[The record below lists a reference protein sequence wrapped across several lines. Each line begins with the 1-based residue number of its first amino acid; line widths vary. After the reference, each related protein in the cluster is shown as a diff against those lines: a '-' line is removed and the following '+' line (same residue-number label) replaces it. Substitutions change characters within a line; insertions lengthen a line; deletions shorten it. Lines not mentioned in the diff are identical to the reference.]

1 MNLKIQL
8 KMTFKQFKISV
19 FLLLATSVVFAQK
32 YDKKFSEN
40 FKTNKD
46 VVVTINASNA
56 TIDVTTWNK
65 NEVSV
70 VAVIEVEGLDK
81 KAAEKY
87 FKNWK
92 FEALGNKNKV
102 QINANNS
109 NVHSFGNDNI
119 VFFNSSKSNHPNIY
133 QYNTEGSKVIVIP
146 EIPEIEIPEMPE
158 LPEIVIPE
166 INFEEIVSGLDH
178 IEFDFDKYA
187 KDGKNYFFQWKD
199 GVNDVTI
206 KSKKEWEAF
215 KRSKKYKKFK
225 KAQEKSKDELKEK
238 MKRFEREKKVELI
251 KLKREVLKKQ
261 ENAKKQQLIK
271 KREMQRMALE
281 LKREALINARKQ
293 LSEVSYSRSFSNN
306 GNNLIINGKRVK
318 VAKKV
323 TIKVPKNATFD
334 LNTRHCKIKLPK
346 TKASG
351 KVSYGT
357 FNADVLSGGELNIS
371 YSPVIINSLNTT
383 DLFLNNVTDA
393 HIASVANTKI
403 SSTSSEVVLVNVY
416 KNVEVNSEF
425 GGLKINKIHPNYH
438 TFKVDLN
445 SSEALINIANINKK
459 LAHVIED
466 KSRNHPH
473 KPAIKFSI
481 NDSKKEVN
489 GNFSIST
496 EDNMLKIIGKY
507 SQLVLQK

>member
-1 MNLKIQL
+1 
-8 KMTFKQFKISV
+8 MTFKQFKIST
-19 FLLLATSVVFAQK
+19 FLVLVTSIVFAQK
-32 YDKKFSEN
+32 YDKKFNEN

-46 VVVTINASNA
+46 AVVTINASNA

-70 VAVIEVEGLDK
+70 EAVIEVEGLDK

-187 KDGKNYFFQWKD
+187 KDGGTYFFQWKD
-199 GVNDVTI
+199 GVNDITI

-215 KRSKKYKKFK
+215 KKSKKYKKYK
-225 KAQEKSKDELKEK
+225 KAQEKRKIALKKELKEV
-238 MKRFEREKKVELI
+238 RATLNKK
-251 KLKREVLKKQ
+251 
-261 ENAKKQQLIK
+261 
-271 KREMQRMALE
+271 E
-281 LKREALINARKQ
+281 LKREIAKARAEIKRVNRK
-293 LSEVSYSRSFSNN
+293 EVRRELLKAREEIKRVRKEVKNVHYSYSIGSNN
-306 GNNLIINGKRVK
+306 FMVDGKKVK
-318 VAKKV
+318 VTKKLV
-323 TIKVPKNATFD
+323 IKVPKNATFD
-334 LNTRHCKIKLPK
+334 LNTRHCKVKLPK

-357 FNADVLSGGELNIS
+357 FKADVLNGGKLNIS
-371 YSPVIINSLNTT
+371 FSPVNINSLNACTV
-383 DLFLNNVTDA
+383 FLNNVTDA
-393 HIASVANTKI
+393 HVASVANTTLKAN
-403 SSTSSEVVLVNVY
+403 SSGLTIGVVRENT
-416 KNVEVNSEF
+416 EIDSEF
-425 GGLKINKIHPNYH
+425 GELSINKVISDFNLLKIFLNYSNS
-438 TFKVDLN
+438 TIKVSDLDTT
-445 SSEALINIANINKK
+445 I
-459 LAHVIED
+459 
-466 KSRNHPH
+466 
-473 KPAIKFSI
+473 SI
-481 NDSKKEVN
+481 DSKKGKFEYDDVIGYFN
-489 GNFSIST
+489 KTLKKRDLSVKFTHPSKTSKN
-496 EDNMLKIIGKY
+496 KIILTANY
-507 SQLVLQK
+507 SNIKLK

>member
-1 MNLKIQL
+1 
-8 KMTFKQFKISV
+8 MTFKQFKIST
-19 FLLLATSVVFAQK
+19 FLVLVTSIVFAQK
-32 YDKKFSEN
+32 YDKKFNEN

-46 VVVTINASNA
+46 AVVTINASNA

-70 VAVIEVEGLDK
+70 EAIIEVEGLDK

-187 KDGKNYFFQWKD
+187 KDGGTYFFQWKD
-199 GVNDVTI
+199 GVNDITI

-215 KRSKKYKKFK
+215 KKSKKYKKFK
-225 KAQEKSKDELKEK
+225 KAQEKRKIALKKELKEV
-238 MKRFEREKKVELI
+238 RATLNKK
-251 KLKREVLKKQ
+251 
-261 ENAKKQQLIK
+261 
-271 KREMQRMALE
+271 E
-281 LKREALINARKQ
+281 LKREIAKARAEIKRVNRK
-293 LSEVSYSRSFSNN
+293 EVRRELLKAREEIKRVRKEVNNVHYSYSTGSNN
-306 GNNLIINGKRVK
+306 FMVDGKKVK
-318 VAKKV
+318 VTKKLV
-323 TIKVPKNATFD
+323 IKVPKNATFD
-334 LNTRHCKIKLPK
+334 LNTRHCKVKLPK

-357 FNADVLSGGELNIS
+357 FKADVLNGGKLNIS
-371 YSPVIINSLNTT
+371 FSPVNINSLNACTV
-383 DLFLNNVTDA
+383 FLNNVTDA
-393 HIASVANTKI
+393 HVASVANTTLKAN
-403 SSTSSEVVLVNVY
+403 SSGLTIDVVRENT
-416 KNVEVNSEF
+416 EIDSEF
-425 GGLKINKIHPNYH
+425 GELSINKVISDFNLLKIFLNYSNSTMKISDLDSTISIDSKKGKFEYDDVIEYFNKIH
-438 TFKVDLN
+438 KKQDL
-445 SSEALINIANINKK
+445 SVKFT
-459 LAHVIED
+459 
-466 KSRNHPH
+466 HP
-473 KPAIKFSI
+473 
-481 NDSKKEVN
+481 SKTSKN
-489 GNFSIST
+489 
-496 EDNMLKIIGKY
+496 KIILTANY
-507 SQLVLQK
+507 SNIKLK

>member
-1 MNLKIQL
+1 
-8 KMTFKQFKISV
+8 MTFKQFKISV

-46 VVVTINASNA
+46 VVVNINASNA
-56 TIDVTTWNK
+56 DVNVTTWNK

-70 VAVIEVEGLDK
+70 EAIIEVDGLDK
-81 KAAEKY
+81 KEAQKY
-87 FKNWK
+87 LNNWQ
-92 FEALGNKNKV
+92 FEALGNKSKV
-102 QINANNS
+102 KINARSNS
-109 NVHSFGNDNI
+109 FNSLNTDDI
-119 VFFNSSKSNHPNIY
+119 IFFNSSKDNSANVYH
-133 QYNTEGSKVIVIP
+133 YNTNGANVIVIP
-146 EIPEIEIPEMPE
+146 ELPEIPD
-158 LPEIVIPE
+158 IVIPE
-166 INFEEIVSGLDH
+166 INFEDIVFDLDH
-178 IEFDFDKYA
+178 MEFDFDKYA

-199 GVNDVTI
+199 GVNDITI

-215 KRSKKYKKFK
+215 KKSKKYKKFK
-225 KAQEKSKDELKEK
+225 KAQEKSKDELKEN

-251 KLKREVLKKQ
+251 KLKREVLKKKAD
-261 ENAKKQQLIK
+261 AKRQQLIK
-271 KREMQRMALE
+271 KREAQRYNLE
-281 LKREALINARKQ
+281 IKREALKKAQESLKNTK
-293 LSEVSYSRSFSNN
+293 LDFVFWNKSGTVTV
-306 GNNLIINGKRVK
+306 NGKKVK
-318 VAKKV
+318 ITKKI

-334 LNTRHCKIKLPK
+334 LNTRHCKVKLPK

-357 FNADVLSGGELNIS
+357 FNADVLNGGELNIS

-416 KNVEVNSEF
+416 KDVEVNSKF

-459 LAHVIED
+459 LAHVIVD

-473 KPAIKFSI
+473 KTAIKFSI

-496 EDNMLKIIGKY
+496 EDDMLKIIGKY